1 MTRDG
6 TSLTRSERHALRLLA
21 RDRRGATEA
30 LMIACGFRRKTLA
43 GLVLAGLVT
52 VVTETMRA
60 GGATVRVERY
70 CITERGQE
78 ALARER

>member
-21 RDRRGATEA
+21 RDLRGATEA

-52 VVTETMRA
+52 VVTQTIRA
-60 GGATVRVERY
+60 GSAMVRVEHY
-70 CITERGQE
+70 CITERGLE
-78 ALARER
+78 ALAREG